1 MTDVPEISA
10 LAINVSIPEHL
21 QWTDE
26 RRGEVFRLLTIT
38 VRMLPDGTLAAK
50 AYGRPVAGG
59 RGGYVSFRVPDRPE
73 FTHLIESA
81 ATRAGALWSAH
92 GGLGRAVT
100 EGT

>member
-1 MTDVPEISA
+1 MTDAPDITA

-26 RRGEVFRLLTIT
+26 RRGEAFRLLTIT

-50 AYGRPVAGG
+50 AYGRPVTGG
-59 RGGYVSFRVPDRPE
+59 RGGYVSFRVPERPE
-73 FTHLIESA
+73 FRELIESA

-92 GGLGRAVT
+92 GELGHAAA

>member
-1 MTDVPEISA
+1 MTDPEISA
-10 LAINVSIPEHL
+10 LAINVSIPEHQ

-59 RGGYVSFRVPDRPE
+59 RGGYVSFRVPDRPQ
-73 FTHLIESA
+73 FTELIESA
-81 ATRAGALWSAH
+81 ATHAGALWSGH
-92 GGLGRAVT
+92 RGLGRAADA